1 MKQFS
6 PFGKN
11 NFKIATYFIFVF
23 SIVASAADVDYW
35 AQNFTTSKK
44 YQYHIRR
51 SLDAGWR
58 FYQGNPSGYPSPA
71 DKGYNDDSWQKVNVP
86 HSVSYDA
93 PDTKNFYQGVAW
105 YRKKF
110 MLPDTSMNKKVIIEF
125 EGAMSTAEV
134 WVNGSS
140 VGVHQTSGY
149 TGFVFDISDKV
160 IRNDSNVIAVKV
172 DNSFLADVPPGSGT
186 IDYITLGGIY
196 RDVWLHLTDKT
207 YIPQWGQ
214 IISTP
219 SVSASSATVNVNTTV
234 VNDKPQASSC
244 SVTYKILNSNND
256 QVSTQ
261 TAQQTIPANGKYVFN
276 MSSSISS
283 PALWSPDSP
292 NLYKIVTT
300 VSVNGVSVDDY
311 VDRFGVRNIV
321 FSKDSGLILNGKR
334 LEISGINLHQ
344 EFGWVQAAVPT
355 SRFYKTV
362 EFVKDAGFNTLRCSH
377 YPRDP
382 SFYDACDEL
391 GLMLFV
397 ESPSWG
403 WSHSSYSDLFW
414 SRLLGAYKEMIIQG
428 NNHPSII
435 TYGYFNE
442 PFADFGSYMSKMKQ
456 ICDSIN
462 PTIKKYCGVNPNGV
476 DKPGN
481 LMYDDVLGYQ
491 YYSPND
497 IPAPYKGVIP
507 VLCTE
512 YLAMENTRG
521 DAAAEAKIADTAW
534 KAFLNIRKDGPRS
547 AGGIL
552 WCLKDYYGA
561 MFGISNQHLGLVD
574 FCFVPKQGYY
584 TFRKNLTGKADDNP
598 ISGTASKVSLEPD
611 LTSLRADGTDISRII
626 VAIRDNNGKCINSN
640 ASVNLSVSGSSC
652 TLFGPTTVNMVAG
665 KLGIVVKSTEKEGS
679 TTITASSNGLAGSSI
694 NITTYPAVDYSAIPV
709 ATVRP
714 IHSSSGI
721 ARTEIVRIVSL
732 TSKGLS
738 RIPVSKGEVIQVYDL
753 EGHLLTK
760 VGPDN
765 FGALPK
771 FSKGVH
777 VIKILKKLEE

>member
-1 MKQFS
+1 MNCIGF
-6 PFGKN
+6 FGKHHSKVAAYLLVT
-11 NFKIATYFIFVF
+11 FSFIV
-23 SIVASAADVDYW
+23 SAADIDYW
-35 AQNFTTSKK
+35 AQNFTTSKR
-44 YQYHIRR
+44 YQQHIRR
-51 SLDAGWR
+51 SFNMGWH
-58 FYQGNPSGYPSPA
+58 FYKGNPSGYPSPA

-93 PDTKNFYQGVAW
+93 PDTKAFYQGVAW

-110 MLPDTSMNKKVIIEF
+110 TLPDTSTNKKVIIEF

-134 WVNGSS
+134 WVNGSR
-140 VGVHQTSGY
+140 VGIHETSGY
-149 TGFVFDISDKV
+149 TGFLFDITDKV

-172 DNSFLADVPPGSGT
+172 DNSWQADVPPGNGT

-196 RDVWLHLTDKT
+196 RDVWLHLSDKT

-219 SVSASSATVNVNTTV
+219 VVSASSATVNVNTTV
-234 VNDKPQASSC
+234 TNDKPQASSC
-244 SVTYKILNSNND
+244 SVTYKILNSNNT

-261 TAQQTIPANGKYVFN
+261 TAQQNIPANGMYVFN

-292 NLYKIVTT
+292 SLYKIVTT
-300 VSVNGVSVDDY
+300 VSVDGVPVDDY
-311 VDRFGVRNIV
+311 SDRFGVRTIV

-334 LEISGINLHQ
+334 LEVSGINLHQ

-362 EFVKDAGFNTLRCSH
+362 EFIKDAGFNTMRCSH

-414 SRLLGAYKEMIIQG
+414 TRLLGAYKEMVIQG

-491 YYSPND
+491 YYSPSQV
-497 IPAPYKGVIP
+497 PAPYNNIP
-507 VLCTE
+507 VVCTE

-534 KAFLNIRKDGPRS
+534 KAFLTIRKDGPRS

-561 MFGISNQHLGLVD
+561 MFGTSNQHLGLVD

-611 LTSLRADGTDISRII
+611 LTYLRADGTDISRII
-626 VAIRDNNGKCINSN
+626 VAIRDNNGKCINSS

-652 TLFGPTTVNMVAG
+652 TLFGPTTVNMVSG
-665 KLGIVVKSTEKEGS
+665 KFGIVVKSTETVGP
-679 TTITASSNGLAGSSI
+679 TTITASSNGLAGS
-694 NITTYPAVDYSAIPV
+694 NVTITTYPAVDIATPV
-709 ATVRP
+709 HTPLISKTAACNRTMVKK
-714 IHSSSGI
+714 IISLSGKDF
-721 ARTEIVRIVSL
+721 A
-732 TSKGLS
+732 
-738 RIPVSKGEVIQVYDL
+738 RIPVSKDESIQVFDL
-753 EGHLLTK
+753 TGHL
-760 VGPDN
+760 VASVRPDN
-765 FGALPK
+765 KGTLPR
-771 FSKGVH
+771 FSNGIH
-777 VIKILKKLEE
+777 VIKIQKNGKK